1 MCPVVA
7 AAGLLGVWSGQA
19 EKTEVPFRRAKSFL
33 FFFSMPIANH
43 ATLMNSRLADLG
55 VSGNDATAGVDLEMQ
70 DRSGQETGQEGLFM
84 QVRACVP
91 GYAQ

>member
-1 MCPVVA
+1 MCGGPA
-7 AAGLLGVWSGQA
+7 KQKNEGCLLDRC
-19 EKTEVPFRRAKSFL
+19 KILLL
-33 FFFSMPIANH
+33 FFLLMMPIANH